1 MDVFVILVGLEFI
14 AVLPGEASDGELADL
29 RTKARTDRD
38 QVRADHAAQ
47 LAEVRQSAADRVDAL
62 TTTLRAA
69 EQTIEELRRQP
80 GGRGA
85 GT

>member
-1 MDVFVILVGLEFI
+1 MPRSVATRYD
-14 AVLPGEASDGELADL
+14 
-29 RTKARTDRD
+29 T
-38 QVRADHAAQ
+38 
-47 LAEVRQSAADRVDAL
+47 LAEVRQSAADRVDTL
-62 TTTLRAA
+62 TTALRAA